1 MCRSNM
7 EREREIPDVFD
18 VFAIGKSPFPLEV
31 LVVLI
36 GRDCCGLLSSVIDTL
51 LITVSSSKLLSEEH
65 KIFIHKKLRGYHYMY
80 MVSSAKTCFFGLA
93 RLFIDNVVVCESN

>member
-7 EREREIPDVFD
+7 ERDREIPDVFD

-65 KIFIHKKLRGYHYMY
+65 KIFVHHYMY

>member
-1 MCRSNM
+1 M
-7 EREREIPDVFD
+7 ERDREIPDVFD

-36 GRDCCGLLSSVIDTL
+36 GRPCCGLLSSVIDTL
-51 LITVSSSKLLSEEH
+51 LITVSPSKFLSEEH
-65 KIFIHKKLRGYHYMY
+65 SKIFVHKKLRGYHYMY
-80 MVSSAKTCFFGLA
+80 MVSSAKMCFFGLA